1 MCCSCGFD
9 LVVMEDD
16 LVKQL
21 ALNLPQPLS
30 ESESDSVLST
40 LSSASL
46 ASNDSSG
53 GSSNSRSSTSV
64 SLASNDSS
72 GGSSSSKNSNILV
85 TTQQS
90 RPKNQVDTSPA
101 ALLLQSKELYEA
113 RQAEPVEQ
121 HRKLLSSFVGNDTSL
136 ISTPLPAASSVA
148 EQKQR
153 DNIEEKQQQLLV
165 MLGKIAQHEQH
176 ANSVV
181 LPISPRGINKAYSE
195 LLTRTKNKLINQCVK
210 EGQLHREEGRN
221 LHALS
226 SFRRAIMFKEQP
238 IPKLEPTPPN
248 QSQTRSNSHKSSP
261 RTRRQHA
268 VVYET
273 PPPSTAASIGQRLSP
288 WTPNNPAWA
297 SSMPLEWNIIEEN
310 AQILS
315 VSNFFS
321 TSDQHHHVPQDLK
334 GSPPLARRKIKKRK
348 KVKHSSTPPSYI
360 LNFGRLPA
368 VTNYRKPLKSQRRFP
383 VVQRRARFEEEESI
397 VRKQLRAQNE
407 SVMEWE

>member
-1 MCCSCGFD
+1 MLCCSCGFD

-21 ALNLPQPLS
+21 ALSLPQPLS

-53 GSSNSRSSTSV
+53 GSS
-64 SLASNDSS
+64 
-72 GGSSSSKNSNILV
+72 SSKNSDILV